1 MSVNVAF
8 YFHVPS
14 GLGLIHSRGNRGDLP
29 VPHSPAALPGES
41 MPVSQPGLIS
51 HTSSSLKALSWP
63 LKVSSPVA
71 GGCLGEES
79 EVHCPTSRRMT
90 CFDL

>member
-8 YFHVPS
+8 YFHIPS
-14 GLGLIHSRGNRGDLP
+14 GLGLIHSRGDLH

-41 MPVSQPGLIS
+41 KPVSQPGLIS
-51 HTSSSLKALSWP
+51 HTSSLLKALSWP

-71 GGCLGEES
+71 GGCLGEDS
-79 EVHCPTSRRMT
+79 DACCPTSRGMA
-90 CFDL
+90 CSDLV